1 MDKFHQT
8 DCVEILSQIKHQEKL
23 LNLKRRWLMGL
34 STSRSKKKQ
43 FKEPEFFKCKTLPE
57 SFLRENDMFYEII
70 KAHVQDAFGASNSR
84 RGNHVIQDD
93 VQSFDA
99 SKITGVLFSYLDALT
114 NDGLHLIVM
123 ILSGGSGMI
132 KKTQCEMKKA
142 IRESLPSFL
151 SNKNLEHEQ
160 KTSIMQLYKILND
173 PKNFRNNTMKPM
185 TPTSLF
191 HHAAAI
197 QMLDRLE
204 DLPFQTLIAMD
215 RKLSCVKTVP
225 QLKTHER
232 GQKRKRLVQK
242 VGKTARRMLMDLDE
256 EGKLQ
261 GPLAKALAVAE
272 LSLNLTMGCQNSSTT
287 SFRQFTPEIVSLQ
300 NDIVKAIWTLKTKAR
315 FPELKALQLLL
326 DPNIEIATR
335 SLRGA
340 IIDAL
345 TEFLFEC
352 SDMNTIPKSFL
363 EALSVIN
370 RDSRSLPNKISRSL
384 PHQSFLK
391 DEIEEEVECILS
403 VSAEMKQIF
412 WDLLPD
418 HELDEEFA
426 DAYGEGL
433 EGSDDDSCIEDSGC
447 YENDWKM
454 VNKDLESCMS
464 HSVKSIE
471 RDEVIQD
478 VKMDPEYASSNAKS
492 SEDKNRVKNKAPFSS
507 PRGELNRRSIER
519 DEVEQ
524 KIGVDPENASNER
537 FADNKTSKCRNRYLA
552 IQEACDETSLVAHKL
567 IGRLLEKFAK
577 EQDMDLDWSDSLYLG
592 GDSSTQQHI
601 QGQEKKQKLTEE
613 DMGDNLI
620 GTLKELMPFVTK
632 SLPGHQNR
640 KS

>member
-197 QMLDRLE
+197 QVLDGLE

-225 QLKTHER
+225 QLKTRER

-242 VGKTARRMLMDLDE
+242 VGKTARRMLMDLDG

-261 GPLAKALAVAE
+261 GPLAKALAVAD
-272 LSLNLTMGCQNSSTT
+272 LSLNLTTGCQNSSTT
-287 SFRQFTPEIVSLQ
+287 SFLQFTPEIVSLQ

-412 WDLLPD
+412 GTCFL
-418 HELDEEFA
+418 
-426 DAYGEGL
+426 
-433 EGSDDDSCIEDSGC
+433 I
-447 YENDWKM
+447 
-454 VNKDLESCMS
+454 
-464 HSVKSIE
+464 
-471 RDEVIQD
+471 
-478 VKMDPEYASSNAKS
+478 
-492 SEDKNRVKNKAPFSS
+492 
-507 PRGELNRRSIER
+507 
-519 DEVEQ
+519 
-524 KIGVDPENASNER
+524 
-537 FADNKTSKCRNRYLA
+537 TSWMRNL
-552 IQEACDETSLVAHKL
+552 
-567 IGRLLEKFAK
+567 
-577 EQDMDLDWSDSLYLG
+577 
-592 GDSSTQQHI
+592 
-601 QGQEKKQKLTEE
+601 
-613 DMGDNLI
+613 
-620 GTLKELMPFVTK
+620 LMPMGK
-632 SLPGHQNR
+632 L
-640 KS
+640 